1 MNEEFIGNRIAGL
14 RKNMN
19 ISARKLSLTLN
30 QNENYISKIE
40 AHKMLPSIPA
50 LFSICDVFNISVS
63 NFFNDGKSEVEKP
76 MIANNE
82 KSEIEKLLLLAD
94 RETKELV
101 LGILKKI
108 IKYS

>member
-19 ISARKLSLTLN
+19 ISARKLSLMLN

-40 AHKMLPSIPA
+40 AYKMLPSIPA
-50 LFSICDVFNISVS
+50 LYSICDVFNISVS
-63 NFFNDGKSEVEKP
+63 NFFNDGNSKIEKP
-76 MIANNE
+76 LLADNE
-82 KSEIEKLLLLAD
+82 KSEIEKFLLLAD
-94 RETKELV
+94 KETKELV